1 MPEMNLNKISA
12 DESWNFC
19 LNLLLDDSISEI
31 ESNGPDKIFAKRS
44 GRRVHLTNIGFDSE
58 EAYSKGIH
66 IGLVPHIRS
75 HLEYRP
81 DEYIFEGPLRY
92 KVGDKEIVARCH
104 IVLPPAAEVPQV
116 TIAKKSTALA
126 TLDDIANKGSMAA
139 EMLEFVKAAVAADA
153 TCILSGGTGAG
164 KALHKDTLIPT
175 PRGFVTMDSL
185 ATGDIVFDETGARAK
200 VIRKYC
206 PMDAKSY
213 ELTFSN
219 GEKIRS
225 SAGHLWK
232 VTRLAIKGKGRPAL
246 KRILSDEEVNR
257 LVIGLS
263 TAEDKKI
270 TLDELILNYDLARRA
285 SVAKVF
291 YKCAAR
297 DTFIISRSEL
307 LSSAEK
313 KLAIHNS
320 DSLRA
325 FHSIVSSWN
334 EESLDYREIQTR
346 TPRRL
351 YANTFGREIPDRAY
365 KAPLAVVIAELLA
378 EDEAIKSYSQK
389 ESTLEATSWKTE
401 VLSSAEMA
409 ALGVRNHRGRLNFGI
424 DKLSGAVDY
433 DKANLIVD
441 PYVLGAWLGDGIS
454 DRQNICGTNTEIRDR
469 ISVNYKL
476 TRETWE
482 QREFQ
487 NMPMY
492 DWKFDSLRNDLK
504 ALSLLKNKH
513 IPSDYIYSSREQR
526 IELISG
532 LIDTDGYV
540 GLRDGAVGLG
550 LINEQVV
557 RAAREIVLSLG
568 WEASEIKSKIPHAT
582 LPSGERHPG
591 KRVYSF
597 SFWPNELN
605 LHVEHKRERFNEK
618 LAERNNKSQQVRHHR
633 LYVTEIKEIQDNP
646 ADYFCISVDSPS
658 HLFLAGETF
667 VPTHNT
673 TFLEAFCK
681 HIPLDVRIGV
691 AEDTPELML
700 PHPNATYLHS
710 VPWKPGMEEKDVATL
725 SWVVAQFNRMRVDK
739 LIVGETRGKEFG
751 DFLIAANSG
760 MEGSLTTIH
769 ANDPSRT
776 LDKMTNFALK
786 SSPGTPIRS
795 INYDIASSIDLI
807 IQLAYFKADSRY
819 RVTAIEEISTT
830 VGTSEAA
837 SIATNRLYTYDPAN
851 DNWKKDGRMTDE
863 LRAKFKAHNVS
874 TEIFNKTVAGDILLA
889 PGESGQTSRPIGLPV
904 RRA

>member
-1 MPEMNLNKISA
+1 MSEMNLNKISA

-164 KALHKDTLIPT
+164 K
-175 PRGFVTMDSL
+175 
-185 ATGDIVFDETGARAK
+185 
-200 VIRKYC
+200 
-206 PMDAKSY
+206 
-213 ELTFSN
+213 
-219 GEKIRS
+219 
-225 SAGHLWK
+225 
-232 VTRLAIKGKGRPAL
+232 
-246 KRILSDEEVNR
+246 
-257 LVIGLS
+257 
-263 TAEDKKI
+263 
-270 TLDELILNYDLARRA
+270 
-285 SVAKVF
+285 
-291 YKCAAR
+291 
-297 DTFIISRSEL
+297 
-307 LSSAEK
+307 
-313 KLAIHNS
+313 
-320 DSLRA
+320 
-325 FHSIVSSWN
+325 
-334 EESLDYREIQTR
+334 
-346 TPRRL
+346 
-351 YANTFGREIPDRAY
+351 
-365 KAPLAVVIAELLA
+365 
-378 EDEAIKSYSQK
+378 
-389 ESTLEATSWKTE
+389 
-401 VLSSAEMA
+401 
-409 ALGVRNHRGRLNFGI
+409 
-424 DKLSGAVDY
+424 
-433 DKANLIVD
+433 
-441 PYVLGAWLGDGIS
+441 
-454 DRQNICGTNTEIRDR
+454 
-469 ISVNYKL
+469 
-476 TRETWE
+476 
-482 QREFQ
+482 
-487 NMPMY
+487 
-492 DWKFDSLRNDLK
+492 
-504 ALSLLKNKH
+504 
-513 IPSDYIYSSREQR
+513 
-526 IELISG
+526 
-532 LIDTDGYV
+532 
-540 GLRDGAVGLG
+540 
-550 LINEQVV
+550 
-557 RAAREIVLSLG
+557 
-568 WEASEIKSKIPHAT
+568 
-582 LPSGERHPG
+582 
-591 KRVYSF
+591 
-597 SFWPNELN
+597 
-605 LHVEHKRERFNEK
+605 
-618 LAERNNKSQQVRHHR
+618 
-633 LYVTEIKEIQDNP
+633 
-646 ADYFCISVDSPS
+646 
-658 HLFLAGETF
+658 
-667 VPTHNT
+667 T

-837 SIATNRLYTYDPAN
+837 SIATNRLYTYDPEN